1 VRVLQK
7 LLCALGEL
15 EDMYMP
21 IESAIGNRRLL
32 KVEELASILTLKPK
46 TIYNRLSKGQHFPI
60 PVKRVGRSIRFDT
73 KDVQAF
79 LDNEQGKRDDLI

>member
-1 VRVLQK
+1 MRVLQK

-60 PVKRVGRSIRFDT
+60 PVKRVGRESVEKVSFAE
-73 KDVQAF
+73 KSF
-79 LDNEQGKRDDLI
+79 LMFCL